1 MIDSWSMES
10 SGVAKRFAFDMMC
23 VNSRSNVPSVE
34 VNVRCID
41 NISHNE
47 FLLRENIYYRI
58 KDLVRICY
66 VKISYLT

>member
-1 MIDSWSMES
+1 MES

-23 VNSRSNVPSVE
+23 VNSRSTAPSVE

-58 KDLVRICY
+58 KDLVKICH
-66 VKISYLT
+66 VKIRYVT

>member
-1 MIDSWSMES
+1 MES

-47 FLLRENIYYRI
+47 FLLRENIYY
-58 KDLVRICY
+58 
-66 VKISYLT
+66 

>member
-1 MIDSWSMES
+1 MES

-47 FLLRENIYYRI
+47 FLLRENIF
-58 KDLVRICY
+58 DGL
-66 VKISYLT
+66 KILLEFVMKR

>member
-1 MIDSWSMES
+1 MES

-47 FLLRENIYYRI
+47 FLLRENIYHRI
-58 KDLVRICY
+58 KDLVRFCF
-66 VKISYLT
+66 VKIRYKT

>member
-1 MIDSWSMES
+1 MES
-10 SGVAKRFAFDMMC
+10 SCVAKRFAFDMMC

-34 VNVRCID
+34 VNVPCID

-66 VKISYLT
+66 VKIRYTT

>member
-1 MIDSWSMES
+1 MES

-34 VNVRCID
+34 VNVHKERCIG

-47 FLLRENIYYRI
+47 FFAERKYLL
-58 KDLVRICY
+58 
-66 VKISYLT
+66 

>member
-34 VNVRCID
+34 VNVHKVRCID

-47 FLLRENIYYRI
+47 FFAERKYLL
-58 KDLVRICY
+58 
-66 VKISYLT
+66 

>member
-1 MIDSWSMES
+1 MES

-47 FLLRENIYYRI
+47 FLLRENIFEG

-66 VKISYLT
+66 VKIKCIK